1 MPKWGKSL
9 VGRRDLIL
17 LLSQFFLLS
26 LPHLT
31 LLRQRWQHVATVLV
45 CHGSMDVLGAICVN
59 QPTCKGSWWLYP
71 TENLFTPSLTC
82 LSKKK
87 LNHFLHPSFFP
98 QLLPTPSP
106 PYYIISSRRFL
117 KISSCECNFCASC
130 AWTFSSSNSSRSRSS
145 SKSFCRSS
153 PWRPGSCWMES
164 PVEVWGKNWLDG
176 FWMVKPKYMK
186 LLVVFLGFC
195 HGQIWMKQSFSPCF
209 KSLRPSQSPV
219 AGDLFVQLPKHNGA
233 DGGSLRELGPSE
245 NPGRDVLKPI
255 RNSQIESISCRC
267 PASKDNLYSL
277 ISSLAALANDSQLRI

>member
-1 MPKWGKSL
+1 
-9 VGRRDLIL
+9 
-17 LLSQFFLLS
+17 
-26 LPHLT
+26 
-31 LLRQRWQHVATVLV
+31 
-45 CHGSMDVLGAICVN
+45 
-59 QPTCKGSWWLYP
+59 
-71 TENLFTPSLTC
+71 
-82 LSKKK
+82 
-87 LNHFLHPSFFP
+87 
-98 QLLPTPSP
+98 
-106 PYYIISSRRFL
+106 
-117 KISSCECNFCASC
+117 
-130 AWTFSSSNSSRSRSS
+130 
-145 SKSFCRSS
+145 
-153 PWRPGSCWMES
+153 MES

-186 LLVVFLGFC
+186 LLVVFFWFC

>member
-1 MPKWGKSL
+1 MISKTIGFSGLAYFQTNPYGEIWLSNWKSPFFMGKST
-9 VGRRDLIL
+9 I
-17 LLSQFFLLS
+17 
-26 LPHLT
+26 
-31 LLRQRWQHVATVLV
+31 
-45 CHGSMDVLGAICVN
+45 SMAIFN
-59 QPTCKGSWWLYP
+59 SYFDITRGYL
-71 TENLFTPSLTC
+71 
-82 LSKKK
+82 
-87 LNHFLHPSFFP
+87 
-98 QLLPTPSP
+98 
-106 PYYIISSRRFL
+106 ISSRRFL

-176 FWMVKPKYMK
+176 FWMGKPQIYEAFGCCF
-186 LLVVFLGFC
+186 LVFC

-233 DGGSLRELGPSE
+233 DGGGLRDLGPSE

-255 RNSQIESISCRC
+255 RKKQIESISCRF
-267 PASKDNLYSL
+267 PASTNNL
-277 ISSLAALANDSQLRI
+277 